1 MKQSKYAHENTQTT
15 PSGIRSLEHKRA
27 ISTCSTTCHHAQ
39 VSSGL
44 AGGASTHSSRVIQ
57 HGPSGFKFTHD
68 ALDARNVCAN
78 THIASLRRR
87 FPNNAPY
94 QSSKRPTQSTRQNKH
109 PSECT
114 PSLSDRGA
122 SHHEINTLPYPQ
134 RANKRWREEIMIT
147 HNHAAEAPRRT
158 DIAAERLRIDLN
170 PRVRRKHNEED
181 QTHSRAATKSANRK
195 LPKG

>member
-1 MKQSKYAHENTQTT
+1 MQYHMPSRASVQWASRWCFNTLKPCNTTRHERLQIHPRRARCPQCVWTDT
-15 PSGIRSLEHKRA
+15 P
-27 ISTCSTTCHHAQ
+27 
-39 VSSGL
+39 
-44 AGGASTHSSRVIQ
+44 
-57 HGPSGFKFTHD
+57 
-68 ALDARNVCAN
+68 
-78 THIASLRRR
+78 IASLRRR

-94 QSSKRPTQSTRQNKH
+94 QSNKRPTQSTRQNKH

-170 PRVRRKHNEED
+170 PRVINKHNEED

>member
-1 MKQSKYAHENTQTT
+1 MQYHMPSRASVQWASRWCFNTLKPCNTT
-15 PSGIRSLEHKRA
+15 RPERPQIHPRRA
-27 ISTCSTTCHHAQ
+27 RCPQCVRKNA
-39 VSSGL
+39 
-44 AGGASTHSSRVIQ
+44 
-57 HGPSGFKFTHD
+57 
-68 ALDARNVCAN
+68 
-78 THIASLRRR
+78 HIASLRRR

-94 QSSKRPTQSTRQNKH
+94 QSNKRPTQSTRQNKH

>member
-1 MKQSKYAHENTQTT
+1 MQYHMPSRASVQWASRWCFNTLKPCNTT
-15 PSGIRSLEHKRA
+15 RPERLQIHPRRA
-27 ISTCSTTCHHAQ
+27 RCPQC
-39 VSSGL
+39 
-44 AGGASTHSSRVIQ
+44 
-57 HGPSGFKFTHD
+57 
-68 ALDARNVCAN
+68 VCTN
-78 THIASLRRR
+78 TPIASLRRR

-94 QSSKRPTQSTRQNKH
+94 QSNKRPTQSTRQNKH

-147 HNHAAEAPRRT
+147 DNHAAEAPRRT
-158 DIAAERLRIDLN
+158 DTAAERLRIDLN
-170 PRVRRKHNEED
+170 PCVINKHNEED

>member
-1 MKQSKYAHENTQTT
+1 MQYHMPSRASVQWASRWCFNTLKPCNTT
-15 PSGIRSLEHKRA
+15 RPERLQIHPRRA
-27 ISTCSTTCHHAQ
+27 RCSQCVRKNAY
-39 VSSGL
+39 
-44 AGGASTHSSRVIQ
+44 
-57 HGPSGFKFTHD
+57 
-68 ALDARNVCAN
+68 
-78 THIASLRRR
+78 IASLRRR

-94 QSSKRPTQSTRQNKH
+94 QSNKRPTQSTRQNKH